1 MFPSEE
7 SCCIFLL
14 LCLSSNELYITF
26 CYNVRIIIF
35 NGIVLNKIKI
45 SMETKT
51 KDILATSRN
60 TSKNKAIKS
69 VYGTYNVYLRGG
81 ICECH
86 MAQSD
91 GKG

>member
-1 MFPSEE
+1 
-7 SCCIFLL
+7 
-14 LCLSSNELYITF
+14 
-26 CYNVRIIIF
+26 
-35 NGIVLNKIKI
+35 
-45 SMETKT
+45 MEIKT

-69 VYGTYNVYLRGG
+69 VYGTYNVYLRGD

-91 GKG
+91 GKGLKFC